1 MAKDVKGNIKNQD
14 LRLAILKL
22 ITKEIEKQS
31 QLAEDYEPPEVP
43 EMQKMRVQYE
53 LGEISLDDYT
63 QFLKQKMAEL
73 EEQGLKYSSEWKR
86 IYNAI
91 QGIKDEAP
99 EGLMKGLMKGIQDKF
114 LSKLGKAGSMI
125 MNLVSGNWLGAII
138 SLITSTE
145 SFQILVEVFSDV
157 FGALV
162 KIFDTVFGPVIKAVA
177 IVIRVFWNALMDII
191 SAIPF
196 INMDEYK
203 IDKYGEDGGDGG
215 DGGDGEEDRPTGGT
229 TITHVSG
236 AMRDELKNLLKPLAA
251 LSQLPMY
258 EEQIVNHLKVL
269 PGKLDQII
277 SNTNSLRGLL
287 TNTNLDQID
296 FQGADGMQVVDVDF
310 NNTTFNENY
319 TMDDA
324 FDDIER
330 RFGIK
335 LLNKLRGKGKR

>member
-1 MAKDVKGNIKNQD
+1 M
-14 LRLAILKL
+14 
-22 ITKEIEKQS
+22 
-31 QLAEDYEPPEVP
+31 
-43 EMQKMRVQYE
+43 
-53 LGEISLDDYT
+53 GEISTEKYT
-63 QFLKQKMAEL
+63 AFLKQKMAEL
-73 EEQGLKYSSEWKR
+73 EEQGLKYSSDWQR

-91 QGIKDEAP
+91 QGIKDEEP
-99 EGLMKGLMKGIQDKF
+99 EGFMKGIQDKF
-114 LSKLGKAGSMI
+114 LSKLGKAGNIITKMI
-125 MNLVSGNWLGAII
+125 SGNWLGAII
-138 SLITSTE
+138 SLLSSTE
-145 SFQILVEVFSDV
+145 SFQVLVKLFLDI

-162 KIFDTVFGPVIKAVA
+162 KIFDAVFGPIIIAVA
-177 IVIRVFWNALMDII
+177 KVIRWVWNALMDVL
-191 SAIPF
+191 SVIPF

-203 IDKYGEDGGDGG
+203 IDEFGEDGGDGG
-215 DGGDGEEDRPTGGT
+215 DGGEDEEDRPTGGT

-277 SNTNSLRGLL
+277 SNTSSIRDLL
-287 TNTNLDQID
+287 SNNNLGQIPAPT
-296 FQGADGMQVVDVDF
+296 ADGMQVVDVDF

-330 RFGIK
+330 MFGVK
-335 LLNKLRGKGKR
+335 LVNKLRGKGKR